1 MLGMS
6 EMVSPM
12 ASGRKSFQKKCSRLT
27 LKGDLRNEKD
37 RSNITPSI
45 NDTTLREDSF
55 FVVLEHGQVERRW
68 DDIRKNSTF
77 RIFMPETNQD
87 TRIGVQTSTSN
98 VKGVGGVWGQKY
110 KLILSKTTAFLF
122 SNAFY
127 GM

>member
-12 ASGRKSFQKKCSRLT
+12 ASGRKSFQKKCSRLS

-45 NDTTLREDSF
+45 NETTLREDF
-55 FVVLEHGQVERRW
+55 FVVVLVHGQVARRR
-68 DDIRKNSTF
+68 DDIRKSSTF

-98 VKGVGGVWGQKY
+98 VKMASLRGSLQEGIK
-110 KLILSKTTAFLF
+110 
-122 SNAFY
+122 
-127 GM
+127 GMQARRTSSGI